1 MTEVGSLR
9 VTAGNFI
16 ICSLHG
22 NIVTKI
28 MHAHMYITHTHVI
41 ALIQGWPTFCIPCAN
56 FFHTIVQMRHTTL
69 VPAFSSLKNMLI

>member
-1 MTEVGSLR
+1 MGEKIYIVFTKKYIQYTYRNREGCRSMTEVGSLS

-41 ALIQGWPTFCIPCAN
+41 TLIE
-56 FFHTIVQMRHTTL
+56 
-69 VPAFSSLKNMLI
+69 

>member
-1 MTEVGSLR
+1 MTEVGSLS

-41 ALIQGWPTFCIPCAN
+41 ALIE
-56 FFHTIVQMRHTTL
+56 
-69 VPAFSSLKNMLI
+69 